1 MTASADNVIDLGG
14 KRAELGPRELR
25 QVEAYWE
32 GLREGRLLP
41 DRAELDPRG
50 LTPLIRNC
58 ILLDRIAPGL
68 ARIRISGRHV
78 SDLMGID
85 VEGMPLSALF
95 LPDARPD
102 LTETLSAVFEE
113 PAVARIAL
121 KSPGALG
128 RHELAAR
135 MILLPLRDD
144 MGDVTRA
151 LGCLLAEGPIGR
163 TPRRFAI
170 EDQTRQTLVGYA
182 GPRNATYVPRGGHE
196 AGSGGAEIVNLRPR
210 DA

>member
-1 MTASADNVIDLGG
+1 MRASADNVIDLGDR
-14 KRAELGPRELR
+14 RAELGPPELR
-25 QVEAYWE
+25 QVEAYWDA
-32 GLREGRLLP
+32 LREGRLLP
-41 DRAELDPRG
+41 DRAEVDPRG
-50 LTPLIRNC
+50 LSPVVRNC
-58 ILLDRIAPGL
+58 ILLEKIAPGL

-95 LPDARPD
+95 LPEARPD

-151 LGCLLAEGPIGR
+151 LGCLLADGPVGR

-170 EDQTRQTLVGYA
+170 EGQTRRTLVGYA
-182 GPRNATYVPRGGHE
+182 GQRKATYARHGGHE
-196 AGSGGAEIVNLRPR
+196 AGSGGAEIVDLRPR